1 MSSCAESAAVHSSSH
16 LWIPLPLLRR
26 ENACLSRFDRDCTYA
41 NELGAAV
48 TALGDGALL
57 FDVEDTQVTTGGLDD
72 TGTVG
77 DRVVANRKRILSQY
91 MLFLQYFSHEG

>member
-1 MSSCAESAAVHSSSH
+1 MSVDHSSGP
-16 LWIPLPLLRR
+16 LPIPLPLRCC
-26 ENACLSRFDRDCTYA
+26 ECLVSRFVRDCTYA
-41 NELGAAV
+41 NELVAAV

-57 FDVEDTQVTTGGLDD
+57 LGVEDTQVTTGGLDD

-91 MLFLQYFSHEG
+91 MSFL